1 LRRTN
6 VRKAFGLAGFA
17 ALGFVTKLLIVE
29 EKLFA
34 RGEDKITAT
43 IDALQSPILELHASS
58 WLRCCAENTNAQARF
73 LAPLIGL
80 LPWVRPDRT
89 GKCADLLGRCGAQL

>member
-1 LRRTN
+1 M
-6 VRKAFGLAGFA
+6 K
-17 ALGFVTKLLIVE
+17 

-34 RGEDKITAT
+34 RGEDEISAA

-58 WLRCCAENTNAQARF
+58 LLRCCARRHEYASTFSR
-73 LAPLIGL
+73 PLIGL

-89 GKCADLLGRCGAQL
+89 GKCAEMLGR

>member
-1 LRRTN
+1 M
-6 VRKAFGLAGFA
+6 K
-17 ALGFVTKLLIVE
+17 

-34 RGEDKITAT
+34 RGEYKITAT
-43 IDALQSPILELHASS
+43 IDALQSPILELHCELLAPV
-58 WLRCCAENTNAQARF
+58 LRRKHECAGTFSR
-73 LAPLIGL
+73 PLIGL